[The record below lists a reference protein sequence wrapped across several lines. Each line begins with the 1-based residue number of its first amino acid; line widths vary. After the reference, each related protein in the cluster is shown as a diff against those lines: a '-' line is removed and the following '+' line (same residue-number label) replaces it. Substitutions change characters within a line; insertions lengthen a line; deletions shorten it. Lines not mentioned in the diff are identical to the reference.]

1 MWRLIITPLK
11 NLSMVDVHIA
21 NNVRVNRTLANF
33 EEFYK
38 TYNVQEGDKMYIPP
52 TKRVSLW

>member
-1 MWRLIITPLK
+1 
-11 NLSMVDVHIA
+11 MVDVHIA